1 MLDKIK
7 RFTKTKM
14 FHLCMVIVIIAV
26 ILFAVGIIA
35 LRYAVEGETNMPF
48 ELSKITVISSSE
60 GKDKVVEASK
70 WAFDI
75 NQNND
80 IYLYI
85 EKNDNSNK
93 QEIIKEIE
101 INNINVEKNTEK
113 GEIKIYKPT
122 TAEEATIFSNK
133 EENEIQSI
141 IYTEDLQSD
150 LKQQKVS
157 NQGGIIAFRYGL
169 NNVSEYLSQ
178 EEEINHS
185 ELLKKSNVTEED
197 LKAKL
202 IFDIIIRLESGKEY
216 KASISLDVPV
226 EGIVEKGT
234 TSIEKTDLS
243 DVVFKRIKN

>member
-14 FHLCMVIVIIAV
+14 FHLCMIIVIIAV

-48 ELSKITVISSSE
+48 ELSKITVISSSD
-60 GKDKVVEASK
+60 GKDKTVEGSK
-70 WAFDI
+70 WAFDV

-85 EKNDNSNK
+85 EKNDNLNK

-113 GEIKIYKPT
+113 GEVKLYKPT

-141 IYTEDLQSD
+141 IYTGDLQSD
-150 LKQQKVS
+150 LKQQKIS

-169 NNVSEYLSQ
+169 NNISEYLSQ
-178 EEEINHS
+178 DEEINHS

-202 IFDIIIRLESGKEY
+202 TFDIIIRLESGKEY
-216 KASISLDVPV
+216 KATVSLDVPV

-234 TSIEKTDLS
+234 TSIEITDLS

>member
-60 GKDKVVEASK
+60 GKDKTVEGSK

-141 IYTEDLQSD
+141 IYTGDLQSD
-150 LKQQKVS
+150 LKQQKIS

-178 EEEINHS
+178 DEEINHS

-202 IFDIIIRLESGKEY
+202 TFDIIIRLESGKEY

-234 TSIEKTDLS
+234 TSIEITDLS

>member
-70 WAFDI
+70 WDFDI

-141 IYTEDLQSD
+141 IYTGDLQSD

-169 NNVSEYLSQ
+169 NNV
-178 EEEINHS
+178 
-185 ELLKKSNVTEED
+185 
-197 LKAKL
+197 
-202 IFDIIIRLESGKEY
+202 
-216 KASISLDVPV
+216 
-226 EGIVEKGT
+226 
-234 TSIEKTDLS
+234 
-243 DVVFKRIKN
+243 

>member
-141 IYTEDLQSD
+141 IYTGDLQSD

-226 EGIVEKGT
+226 EGIIEKGT

>member
-141 IYTEDLQSD
+141 IYTGDLQSD

-202 IFDIIIRLESGKEY
+202 TFDIIIRLESGKEY

>member
-141 IYTEDLQSD
+141 IYTGDLQSD

-243 DVVFKRIKN
+243 DLVFKRIKN

>member
-141 IYTEDLQSD
+141 IYTGDLQSD

-243 DVVFKRIKN
+243 DVVFKRIKS

>member
-141 IYTEDLQSD
+141 IYTGDLQSD

>member
-60 GKDKVVEASK
+60 GKDKVVEGSK

-113 GEIKIYKPT
+113 GEIKLYKPT

-141 IYTEDLQSD
+141 IYTGDLQSD
-150 LKQQKVS
+150 LKQQKIS

-178 EEEINHS
+178 DEEINHS
-185 ELLKKSNVTEED
+185 ELLKKSNVSEED

-202 IFDIIIRLESGKEY
+202 TFDIIIRLESGKEY

>member
-14 FHLCMVIVIIAV
+14 FHLCMIIVIIAV

-48 ELSKITVISSSE
+48 ELSKITVISSSD
-60 GKDKVVEASK
+60 GKDKTVEGSK
-70 WAFDI
+70 WAFDV

-85 EKNDNSNK
+85 EKNENLNK

-113 GEIKIYKPT
+113 GEVKLYKPT

-141 IYTEDLQSD
+141 IYTGDLQSD
-150 LKQQKVS
+150 LKQQKIS

-178 EEEINHS
+178 DEEINHS

-202 IFDIIIRLESGKEY
+202 TFDMIIRLEAGKEY
-216 KASISLDVPV
+216 KATVSLDVPV

-234 TSIEKTDLS
+234 TSIEITDLS

>member
-85 EKNDNSNK
+85 
-93 QEIIKEIE
+93 
-101 INNINVEKNTEK
+101 
-113 GEIKIYKPT
+113 
-122 TAEEATIFSNK
+122 
-133 EENEIQSI
+133 
-141 IYTEDLQSD
+141 
-150 LKQQKVS
+150 
-157 NQGGIIAFRYGL
+157 
-169 NNVSEYLSQ
+169 
-178 EEEINHS
+178 
-185 ELLKKSNVTEED
+185 
-197 LKAKL
+197 
-202 IFDIIIRLESGKEY
+202 
-216 KASISLDVPV
+216 
-226 EGIVEKGT
+226 
-234 TSIEKTDLS
+234 
-243 DVVFKRIKN
+243 

>member
-93 QEIIKEIE
+93 QEIIKKIE

-141 IYTEDLQSD
+141 IYTGDLQSD

-234 TSIEKTDLS
+234 TSIKKTDLS

>member
-141 IYTEDLQSD
+141 IYTGDLQSD

-202 IFDIIIRLESGKEY
+202 IFDIIIRLE
-216 KASISLDVPV
+216 
-226 EGIVEKGT
+226 
-234 TSIEKTDLS
+234 
-243 DVVFKRIKN
+243 

>member
-60 GKDKVVEASK
+60 GKDKTVEGSK

-101 INNINVEKNTEK
+101 INNIKVEKNTEK

-141 IYTEDLQSD
+141 IYTGDLQSD

-178 EEEINHS
+178 DEEINHS
-185 ELLKKSNVTEED
+185 ELLKKSNVSEED

-202 IFDIIIRLESGKEY
+202 TFDIIIRLESGKEY
-216 KASISLDVPV
+216 KASILLDVPV

-234 TSIEKTDLS
+234 TSIEITDLS

>member
-122 TAEEATIFSNK
+122 SAEEATIFSNK

-141 IYTEDLQSD
+141 IYTGDLQSD

>member
-60 GKDKVVEASK
+60 GKDKIVEGSK

-101 INNINVEKNTEK
+101 INSINVEKNTEK
-113 GEIKIYKPT
+113 GEIKLYKPT
-122 TAEEATIFSNK
+122 TAEEATIFSKK

-141 IYTEDLQSD
+141 IYTGDLQSD
-150 LKQQKVS
+150 LKQQKIS

-185 ELLKKSNVTEED
+185 ELLKKSNVSEED

-202 IFDIIIRLESGKEY
+202 TFDIIIRLESGKEY
-216 KASISLDVPV
+216 KATVSLDVPV

>member
-141 IYTEDLQSD
+141 IYTGDLQSD

-157 NQGGIIAFRYGL
+157 NQGGIIAFRYEL

>member
-113 GEIKIYKPT
+113 GEMKIYKPT

-141 IYTEDLQSD
+141 IYTGDLQSD

>member
-141 IYTEDLQSD
+141 IYTGDLQSD

-216 KASISLDVPV
+216 KESISLDVPV

>member
-141 IYTEDLQSD
+141 IYTGDLQSD

-157 NQGGIIAFRYGL
+157 NQGGIISFRYGL

>member
-60 GKDKVVEASK
+60 GKDKTVEGSK

-101 INNINVEKNTEK
+101 INNIKIEKNTEK

-141 IYTEDLQSD
+141 IYTGDLQSD
-150 LKQQKVS
+150 LKQQKIS

-185 ELLKKSNVTEED
+185 ELLKKSNVSEED

-202 IFDIIIRLESGKEY
+202 TFDIIIRLESGKEY

>member
-141 IYTEDLQSD
+141 IYTGDLQSD

-216 KASISLDVPV
+216 KASIPLDVPV

>member
-141 IYTEDLQSD
+141 IYTGDLQSD

-185 ELLKKSNVTEED
+185 ELLKKSNVNEED